1 MTATPIPRTLAMSY
15 YADLEVSTIDEL
27 PPGRTPIV
35 TKVIADTRRD
45 EVVQRISAQLAA
57 GRQVYWVCPLIEES
71 EAIDLTNATQTHEAL
86 SAALPDTMVGLLHS
100 RMPQAEKKAVMAL
113 FTGAQMGVLVSTT
126 VIEVGVD
133 VPNASLMVIEHAERF
148 GLSQLHQLRGRVG
161 RGAAASACVL
171 LFGTG
176 ESGRLGE
183 TARARLKAMVE
194 TGDGFEIA
202 RRDLEIRGPGEF
214 LGARQSGA
222 PLLRFAD
229 LATDS
234 ELLEWARRLAPLM
247 LDRFPGLAARHVS
260 RWLGG
265 KAEYLKA

>member
-1 MTATPIPRTLAMSY
+1 M
-15 YADLEVSTIDEL
+15 
-27 PPGRTPIV
+27 
-35 TKVIADTRRD
+35 
-45 EVVQRISAQLAA
+45 
-57 GRQVYWVCPLIEES
+57 
-71 EAIDLTNATQTHEAL
+71 
-86 SAALPDTMVGLLHS
+86 
-100 RMPQAEKKAVMAL
+100 
-113 FTGAQMGVLVSTT
+113 
-126 VIEVGVD
+126 D

-171 LFGTG
+171 LYSTG
-176 ESGRLGE
+176 DAPRLGE

-229 LATDS
+229 LLTDVA
-234 ELLEWARRLAPLM
+234 LLEWARQLAPVM
-247 LDRFPGLAARHVS
+247 LDRHPELAHKHVA

-265 KAEYLKA
+265 KSEFLKA